1 MRVSTLAALIGS
13 LLACGGDGA
22 SGPGEADGGEWTG
35 ASLAGPCPL
44 DARLGGFRVESGGVA
59 PVVAGAVREAVL
71 PLEVLDESMADGPC
85 RIFTRPQPFCDP
97 ACGDDEV
104 CALDESCVPYPLEQP
119 LGTVGVT
126 GLAAPVTMT
135 ADGSNHYT
143 AAGVAEPLFAD
154 GALVWLEAEGGR
166 QIAGFRLRG
175 VGGPP
180 LALGTDRWVLAA
192 GEPLEIAWTPSGRGD
207 LTVHVS
213 MSVDQHGLTPSL
225 LECNAADTGTLVIPA
240 AMIDA
245 LLALGESGTPS
256 ARVQRLTA
264 DSIDVDPGCVDLVVA
279 ATVPSNELSVEVD
292 RAR

>member
-1 MRVSTLAALIGS
+1 MRISPLAALIGS
-13 LLACGGDGA
+13 LVACGGDGA
-22 SGPGEADGGEWTG
+22 SAPGEADGGGWTG

-44 DARLGGFRVESGGVA
+44 GARLGGFLVESGGVA

-85 RIFTRPQPFCDP
+85 RLLTRPQPFCDP
-97 ACGDDEV
+97 ACGDDDV
-104 CALDESCVPYPLEQP
+104 CALDDSCVPYPLEQP
-119 LGTVGVT
+119 LGTVGVM

-154 GALVWLEAEGGR
+154 GALVSLEAEGGPT
-166 QIAGFRLRG
+166 IAGFRLRG

-180 LALGTDRWVLAA
+180 LALGTDRWVLAS
-192 GEPLEIAWTPSGRGD
+192 GQPLEIAWTPSGRGD

-225 LECNAADTGTLVIPA
+225 LECDAADVGTLVVPA

-245 LLALGESGTPS
+245 LLALGQSGIPS
-256 ARVQRLTA
+256 ARIQRRTV

-279 ATVPSNELSVEVD
+279 ATVPSNELSVEVV